1 MLPNVALTFYA
12 YQSSLFSSYSFH
24 MIKIIVVLFSWFAT
38 ANLWAFD
45 NVKLSLDWVP
55 QGEHGGFFQAIAK
68 GYYSDQNIE
77 VEIVPGG
84 PSVNTKA
91 MLMADQV
98 EFNIGGSAGALN
110 YAKQDLPFTA
120 VAAFFQKT
128 PQVLMSHPNVGIDH
142 PSDFQGKTIFLS
154 NFGRLSF
161 WGFIKNKYDLSDDQL
176 KSYNFNSQPFI
187 DDPQSIQQGYL
198 SSEPF
203 AIKKVAGFEPVV
215 HLLADHGFSAYANT
229 IEVSNRL
236 IEENPDLIKRFIAA
250 SRLGWQDYLA
260 SDPQPAFDLIQQL
273 NPDMPSDKLAYAHQK
288 MIEYNIVT
296 GDNQK
301 IGSMNA
307 DRWREFYEM
316 SLELGIYESEFDH
329 EKAYTLEFSN

>member
-1 MLPNVALTFYA
+1 MYKILIFIFLFFNFNV
-12 YQSSLFSSYSFH
+12 H
-24 MIKIIVVLFSWFAT
+24 
-38 ANLWAFD
+38 AND
-45 NVKLSLDWVP
+45 NIKLSLDWVP
-55 QGEHGGFFQAIAK
+55 QAEHGGYFQAIAK
-68 GYYSDQNIE
+68 GYYADQDI
-77 VEIVPGG
+77 ILTIIPGG

-91 MLMADQV
+91 MLMSDQV

-110 YAKQDLPFTA
+110 YAKQDLPFRA

-142 PSDFQGKTIFLS
+142 PSDFKGKTIFLS

-161 WGFIKNKYDLSDDQL
+161 WGFIKNKYNLSDDQL
-176 KSYNFNSQPFI
+176 ESYNFNSQPFI

-203 AIKKVAGFEPVV
+203 AIKKAAGFDPVV

-229 IEVSNRL
+229 IEASHKL
-236 IEENPDLIKRFIAA
+236 IDENPDLINRFISA
-250 SRLGWQDYLA
+250 SRQGWEDFL
-260 SDPQPAFDLIQQL
+260 SNDPQPAFDLIQEL
-273 NPDMPSDKLAYAHQK
+273 NPDMPSDKLTYAHSK

-296 GDNQK
+296 GGGEK
-301 IGSMNA
+301 IGSMSA
-307 DRWREFYEM
+307 DRWKEFYEM
-316 SLELGIYESEFDH
+316 SLELGIYDSEFDH

>member
-1 MLPNVALTFYA
+1 MNKLFTFITFFLT
-12 YQSSLFSSYSFH
+12 
-24 MIKIIVVLFSWFAT
+24 I
-38 ANLWAFD
+38 NLHAAD
-45 NVKLSLDWVP
+45 NIKLSLDWVP
-55 QGEHGGFFQAIAK
+55 QGEHGGYFQAIAK
-68 GYYSDQNIE
+68 GYYADQNIE
-77 VEIVPGG
+77 VEIIPGG

-110 YAKQDLPFTA
+110 YAKQDLPFKA

-142 PSDFQGKTIFLS
+142 PNDFQGKTIFIS

-176 KSYNFNSQPFI
+176 KAYNFNSQTFI

-203 AIKKVAGFEPVV
+203 AIQKVAGFEPVV

-229 IEVSNRL
+229 IETSNKL

-260 SDPQPAFDLIQQL
+260 NDPQPAFDLIQKL

-307 DRWREFYEM
+307 ARWKEFYEM
-316 SLELGIYESEFDH
+316 SIELGIYESAFDH

>member
-1 MLPNVALTFYA
+1 MN
-12 YQSSLFSSYSFH
+12 
-24 MIKIIVVLFSWFAT
+24 KIFVLFAFVFVSTSA
-38 ANLWAFD
+38 WAVD
-45 NVKLSLDWVP
+45 QVKLSLDWVP
-55 QGEHGGFFQAIAK
+55 QGEHGGFFQALAK
-68 GYYSDQNIE
+68 GYYTEQGIE
-77 VEIVPGG
+77 LEIIPGG

-110 YAKQDLPFTA
+110 YAQQDLPFRA

-142 PSDFQGKTIFLS
+142 PSDFKGKTIFLS

-161 WGFIKNKYDLSDDQL
+161 WGFIKSKYDLSDDQL
-176 KSYNFNSQPFI
+176 ESYNFNSQPFI
-187 DDPQSIQQGYL
+187 DNPQSIQQGYL

-203 AIKKVAGFEPVV
+203 AIKKAAGFEPVV

-229 IEVSNRL
+229 IEASDQL
-236 IEENPDLIKRFIAA
+236 IAENPDLIKRFLSA
-250 SRLGWQDYLA
+250 SVQGWQDYLDN
-260 SDPQPAFDLIQQL
+260 DPQPAFDLIQQL
-273 NPDMPSDKLAYAHQK
+273 NPDMPTDKLVYAHSK

-296 GDNQK
+296 GNGEK
-301 IGSMNA
+301 IGSMSA
-307 DRWREFYEM
+307 DRWKEFYEM
-316 SLELGIYESEFDH
+316 SVELGIYENEFDH

>member
-1 MLPNVALTFYA
+1 MNKL
-12 YQSSLFSSYSFH
+12 LFLILLLISTN
-24 MIKIIVVLFSWFAT
+24 IKA
-38 ANLWAFD
+38 AD
-45 NVKLSLDWVP
+45 NIKLSLDWVP

-68 GYYSDQNIE
+68 GYYNDVDINL
-77 VEIVPGG
+77 EIIPGG

-91 MLMADQV
+91 MLMSEQV
-98 EFNIGGSAGALN
+98 DFNIGGSAGALN

-128 PQVLMSHPNVGIDH
+128 PQVLISHPNVGIDH
-142 PSDFQGKTIFLS
+142 PSDFVGKTIFLS

-161 WGFIKNKYDLSDDQL
+161 WGFIKNKYNLSDDQL

-203 AIKKVAGFEPVV
+203 AIKKTAGFEPVV
-215 HLLADHGFSAYANT
+215 HLLADYGFNAYANT
-229 IEVSNRL
+229 IETSDKL
-236 IEENPDLIKRFIAA
+236 IKENPDLIRKFIKA
-250 SRLGWQDYLA
+250 SRLGWEDYLTG
-260 SDPQPAFDLIQQL
+260 DPQPAFDLIQEL

-296 GDNQK
+296 GNNQI
-301 IGSMNA
+301 IGSMKA
-307 DRWREFYEM
+307 DRWQDFYEM
-316 SLELGIYESEFDH
+316 SVELGIYDSEFDY

>member
-1 MLPNVALTFYA
+1 
-12 YQSSLFSSYSFH
+12 
-24 MIKIIVVLFSWFAT
+24 
-38 ANLWAFD
+38 
-45 NVKLSLDWVP
+45 
-55 QGEHGGFFQAIAK
+55 
-68 GYYSDQNIE
+68 
-77 VEIVPGG
+77 
-84 PSVNTKA
+84 

-142 PSDFQGKTIFLS
+142 PSDFKGKTIFLS

-176 KSYNFNSQPFI
+176 ESYNFNSQPFI

-203 AIKKVAGFEPVV
+203 AIKKAAGFEPVV

-229 IEVSNRL
+229 IEASDKM
-236 IEENPDLIKRFIAA
+236 IAENPDLINRFLTA
-250 SRLGWQDYLA
+250 SRQGWEDYLNN
-260 SDPQPAFDLIQQL
+260 DPQPAFDLIQQL
-273 NPDMPSDKLAYAHQK
+273 NPDMPSDKLAYAHSK

-296 GDNQK
+296 GNGEK

-307 DRWREFYEM
+307 DRWKEFYEM
-316 SLELGIYESEFDH
+316 SVELGIYDSEFDH

>member
-1 MLPNVALTFYA
+1 MYKLLIFIF
-12 YQSSLFSSYSFH
+12 LFFSFNIH
-24 MIKIIVVLFSWFAT
+24 AK
-38 ANLWAFD
+38 D
-45 NVKLSLDWVP
+45 NIKLSLDWVP
-55 QGEHGGFFQAIAK
+55 QAEHGGYFQAIAK
-68 GYYSDQNIE
+68 GYYAEQDIE
-77 VEIVPGG
+77 LTIIPGG

-91 MLMADQV
+91 MLMSDQV

-110 YAKQDLPFTA
+110 YAKQDLPFRA

-142 PSDFQGKTIFLS
+142 PSDFKGKTIFLS

-161 WGFIKNKYDLSDDQL
+161 WGFIKNKYNLSDDQL
-176 KSYNFNSQPFI
+176 ESYNFNSQPFI

-203 AIKKVAGFEPVV
+203 AIKKAAGFEPVV

-229 IEVSNRL
+229 IEASDNL
-236 IEENPDLIKRFIAA
+236 IAENPNLINRFISA
-250 SRLGWQDYLA
+250 SRQGWEDFLT
-260 SDPQPAFDLIQQL
+260 SDPQPAFDLIQEL
-273 NPDMPSDKLAYAHQK
+273 NPDMPSDKLAYAHGK

-296 GDNQK
+296 GRNKK
-301 IGSMNA
+301 IGSMSA

-316 SLELGIYESEFDH
+316 SLELGIYDEEFDH

>member
-1 MLPNVALTFYA
+1 
-12 YQSSLFSSYSFH
+12 
-24 MIKIIVVLFSWFAT
+24 MIKILISLFFLLT
-38 ANLWAFD
+38 LNLQAKD
-45 NVKLSLDWVP
+45 LVKLSLDWVP
-55 QGEHGGFFQAIAK
+55 QGEHGGYFQAIAK
-68 GYYSDQNIE
+68 GYYADQNIQ
-77 VEIVPGG
+77 VEIIPGG

-91 MLMADQV
+91 MLMANQV

-110 YAKQDLPFTA
+110 YARQDLPFTA

-128 PQVLMSHPNVGIDH
+128 PQVLISHPNVGIDH
-142 PSDFQGKTIFLS
+142 PSDFKGKTIFLS

-203 AIKKVAGFEPVV
+203 AIKKAAGFEPVV

-229 IEVSNRL
+229 IETSDKM
-236 IEENPDLIKRFIAA
+236 IKENPDLIKRFIAA

-260 SDPQPAFDLIQQL
+260 SNPQPAFDLIQEL

-301 IGSMNA
+301 IGSMDA
-307 DRWREFYEM
+307 DRWKEFYEM
-316 SLELGIYESEFDH
+316 SVKLGIYDTEFDY

>member
-1 MLPNVALTFYA
+1 MNKLFIFITFFLTF
-12 YQSSLFSSYSFH
+12 
-24 MIKIIVVLFSWFAT
+24 
-38 ANLWAFD
+38 NLHAAD
-45 NVKLSLDWVP
+45 NIKLSLDWVP
-55 QGEHGGFFQAIAK
+55 QGEHGGYFQAIAK
-68 GYYSDQNIE
+68 GYYADQNIE
-77 VEIVPGG
+77 VEIIPGG

-91 MLMADQV
+91 MLMAEQV

-110 YAKQDLPFTA
+110 YAKQDLPFKA

-142 PSDFQGKTIFLS
+142 PNDFQGKTIFIS

-176 KSYNFNSQPFI
+176 KAYNFNSQPFI

-203 AIKKVAGFEPVV
+203 AIQKVAGFEPVV

-229 IEVSNRL
+229 IETSNKL
-236 IEENPDLIKRFIAA
+236 IEENPDLIKKFIAA

-260 SDPQPAFDLIQQL
+260 NDPQPAFDLIQKL

-307 DRWREFYEM
+307 ARWKEFYEM
-316 SLELGIYESEFDH
+316 SIELGIYESAFDH

>member
-1 MLPNVALTFYA
+1 MNKL
-12 YQSSLFSSYSFH
+12 LFLILLFISTN
-24 MIKIIVVLFSWFAT
+24 IKAADDI
-38 ANLWAFD
+38 
-45 NVKLSLDWVP
+45 KLSLDWVP

-68 GYYSDQNIE
+68 GYYNDVDINL
-77 VEIVPGG
+77 EIIPGG

-91 MLMADQV
+91 MLMSEQV
-98 EFNIGGSAGALN
+98 DFNIGGSAGALN

-128 PQVLMSHPNVGIDH
+128 PQVLISHPNVGIDH
-142 PSDFQGKTIFLS
+142 PSDFVGKTIFLS

-161 WGFIKNKYDLSDDQL
+161 WGFIKNKYNLSDDQL

-203 AIKKVAGFEPVV
+203 AIKKTAGFEPVV
-215 HLLADHGFSAYANT
+215 HLLADYGFNAYANT
-229 IEVSNRL
+229 IETSDKL
-236 IEENPDLIKRFIAA
+236 IKENPDLIRRFIKA
-250 SRLGWQDYLA
+250 SRLGWEDYLTG
-260 SDPQPAFDLIQQL
+260 DTQPAFDLIQEL

-296 GDNQK
+296 GNNQI
-301 IGSMNA
+301 IGSMNS
-307 DRWREFYEM
+307 DRWQDFYKM
-316 SLELGIYESEFDH
+316 SVELGIYDSEFDY

>member
-1 MLPNVALTFYA
+1 MFKIFL
-12 YQSSLFSSYSFH
+12 SLFIF
-24 MIKIIVVLFSWFAT
+24 IGI
-38 ANLWAFD
+38 NLHAKD
-45 NVKLSLDWVP
+45 LVKLSLDWVP
-55 QGEHGGFFQAIAK
+55 QGEHGGYFQAIAK
-68 GYYSDQNIE
+68 GYYTDQNIE
-77 VEIVPGG
+77 LEIIPGG

-98 EFNIGGSAGALN
+98 DFNLGGSAGALN
-110 YAKQDLPFTA
+110 YAKKDLPFTV

-128 PQVLMSHPNVGIDH
+128 PQVLISHPNVGIDH
-142 PSDFQGKTIFLS
+142 PNDFKGKTIFLS

-161 WGFIKNKYDLSDDQL
+161 WGFIKNKYGLSDDQL

-203 AIKKVAGFEPVV
+203 AIKKTAGFEPVV

-229 IEVSNRL
+229 IETSDKL
-236 IEENPDLIKRFIAA
+236 IKEDPDLIKRFLAA

-260 SDPQPAFDLIQQL
+260 NDPQPAFDLIQEL

-307 DRWREFYEM
+307 KRWQEFYEM
-316 SLELGIYESEFDH
+316 SVNFGIYDAEFDY
-329 EKAYTLEFSN
+329 EKAYTLDFSN

>member
-1 MLPNVALTFYA
+1 MNKLFTFITFFLT
-12 YQSSLFSSYSFH
+12 
-24 MIKIIVVLFSWFAT
+24 I
-38 ANLWAFD
+38 NLHAAD
-45 NVKLSLDWVP
+45 NIKLSLDWVP
-55 QGEHGGFFQAIAK
+55 QGEHGGYFQAIAK
-68 GYYSDQNIE
+68 GYYADQNIE
-77 VEIVPGG
+77 VEIIPGG

-110 YAKQDLPFTA
+110 YAKQDLPFKA

-128 PQVLMSHPNVGIDH
+128 PQILMSHPNVGIDH
-142 PSDFQGKTIFLS
+142 PNDFQGKTIFIS

-176 KSYNFNSQPFI
+176 KAYNFNSQPFI

-203 AIKKVAGFEPVV
+203 AIQKVAGFEPVV

-229 IEVSNRL
+229 IETSNKL

-260 SDPQPAFDLIQQL
+260 NDPQPAFDLIQKL

-307 DRWREFYEM
+307 ARWKEFYEM
-316 SLELGIYESEFDH
+316 SIELGIYESAFDH

>member
-1 MLPNVALTFYA
+1 MNKL
-12 YQSSLFSSYSFH
+12 LFLILLLISTN
-24 MIKIIVVLFSWFAT
+24 IKAADDI
-38 ANLWAFD
+38 
-45 NVKLSLDWVP
+45 KLSLDWVP

-68 GYYSDQNIE
+68 GYYNDVDINL
-77 VEIVPGG
+77 EIIPGG

-91 MLMADQV
+91 MLMSEQV
-98 EFNIGGSAGALN
+98 DFNIGGSAGALN

-128 PQVLMSHPNVGIDH
+128 PQVLISHPNVGIDH
-142 PSDFQGKTIFLS
+142 PSDFVGKTIFLS

-161 WGFIKNKYDLSDDQL
+161 WGFIKNKYNLSDDQL

-203 AIKKVAGFEPVV
+203 AIKKTAGFEPVV
-215 HLLADHGFSAYANT
+215 HLLADYGFNAYANT
-229 IEVSNRL
+229 IETSDKL
-236 IEENPDLIKRFIAA
+236 IKENPDLIRRFIKA
-250 SRLGWQDYLA
+250 SRLGWEDYLTG
-260 SDPQPAFDLIQQL
+260 DPQPAFDLIQEL

-296 GDNQK
+296 GNNQI

-307 DRWREFYEM
+307 DRWQDFYEM
-316 SLELGIYESEFDH
+316 SVELGIYDSEFDY

>member
-1 MLPNVALTFYA
+1 MYKILIFIF
-12 YQSSLFSSYSFH
+12 LFFSFNAH
-24 MIKIIVVLFSWFAT
+24 AK
-38 ANLWAFD
+38 D
-45 NVKLSLDWVP
+45 NIKLSLDWVP
-55 QGEHGGFFQAIAK
+55 QAEHGGYFQAIAK
-68 GYYSDQNIE
+68 GYYADQDIE
-77 VEIVPGG
+77 LTIIPGG

-91 MLMADQV
+91 MLMSDQV

-110 YAKQDLPFTA
+110 YAKQDLPFRA

-142 PSDFQGKTIFLS
+142 PSDFKGKTIFLS

-161 WGFIKNKYDLSDDQL
+161 WGFIKNKYNLSDDQL
-176 KSYNFNSQPFI
+176 ESYNFNSQPFI

-203 AIKKVAGFEPVV
+203 AIKKAAGFEPVV

-229 IEVSNRL
+229 IEASDNL
-236 IEENPDLIKRFIAA
+236 IAENPNLINRFISA
-250 SRLGWQDYLA
+250 SRKGWEDFLT
-260 SDPQPAFDLIQQL
+260 SDPQPAFDLIQEL
-273 NPDMPSDKLAYAHQK
+273 NPDMPSDKLAYAHGK

-296 GDNQK
+296 GRNKK
-301 IGSMNA
+301 IGSMSA

-316 SLELGIYESEFDH
+316 SLELGIYDEEFDH

>member
-1 MLPNVALTFYA
+1 MNKL
-12 YQSSLFSSYSFH
+12 LFLILLFISTN
-24 MIKIIVVLFSWFAT
+24 IKAADDI
-38 ANLWAFD
+38 
-45 NVKLSLDWVP
+45 KLSLDWVP

-68 GYYSDQNIE
+68 GYYNDVDINL
-77 VEIVPGG
+77 EIIPGG

-91 MLMADQV
+91 MLMSEQV
-98 EFNIGGSAGALN
+98 DFNIGGSAGALN

-128 PQVLMSHPNVGIDH
+128 PQVLISHPNVGIDH
-142 PSDFQGKTIFLS
+142 PSDFVGKTIFLS

-161 WGFIKNKYDLSDDQL
+161 WGFIKNKYNLSDDQL

-203 AIKKVAGFEPVV
+203 AIKKTAGFEPVV
-215 HLLADHGFSAYANT
+215 HLLADYGFNAYANT
-229 IEVSNRL
+229 IETSDKL
-236 IEENPDLIKRFIAA
+236 IKENPDLIRRFIKA
-250 SRLGWQDYLA
+250 SRLGWEDYLTG
-260 SDPQPAFDLIQQL
+260 DTQPAFDLIQEL

-296 GDNQK
+296 GNNQI
-301 IGSMNA
+301 IGSMSAN
-307 DRWREFYEM
+307 RWQSFYEM
-316 SLELGIYESEFDH
+316 SVELGIYDSEFDY

>member
-1 MLPNVALTFYA
+1 MNKLFFLLT
-12 YQSSLFSSYSFH
+12 LFLSINLH
-24 MIKIIVVLFSWFAT
+24 AT
-38 ANLWAFD
+38 D
-45 NVKLSLDWVP
+45 NIKLSLDWVP
-55 QGEHGGFFQAIAK
+55 QGEHGGYFQAIAK
-68 GYYSDQNIE
+68 GYYADQNIE
-77 VEIVPGG
+77 VEIIPGG

-110 YAKQDLPFTA
+110 YAKQDLPFKA

-142 PSDFQGKTIFLS
+142 PNDFQGKTIFIS

-176 KSYNFNSQPFI
+176 KAYNFNSQPFI

-198 SSEPF
+198 SSEPKKK
-203 AIKKVAGFEPVV
+203 KKVAGFEPVV

-229 IEVSNRL
+229 IETSNKL

-260 SDPQPAFDLIQQL
+260 NDPQPAFDLIQKL

-296 GDNQK
+296 GDKKK

-307 DRWREFYEM
+307 ARWKEFYEM
-316 SLELGIYESEFDH
+316 SIELGIYESAFDH

>member
-1 MLPNVALTFYA
+1 MNKLFIFITFFLSVNLYA
-12 YQSSLFSSYSFH
+12 
-24 MIKIIVVLFSWFAT
+24 A
-38 ANLWAFD
+38 D
-45 NVKLSLDWVP
+45 NIKLSLDWVP
-55 QGEHGGFFQAIAK
+55 QGEHGGYFQAIAK
-68 GYYSDQNIE
+68 GYYADQNIE
-77 VEIVPGG
+77 VEIIPGG

-110 YAKQDLPFTA
+110 YAKQDLPFKA

-142 PSDFQGKTIFLS
+142 PNDFQGKTIFIS

-161 WGFIKNKYDLSDDQL
+161 WGFIKNKYNLSDDQL
-176 KSYNFNSQPFI
+176 KAYNFNSQPFI

-203 AIKKVAGFEPVV
+203 AIQKVAGFEPVV

-229 IEVSNRL
+229 IETSNKL

-260 SDPQPAFDLIQQL
+260 NDPQPAFDLIQKL

-307 DRWREFYEM
+307 ARWKEFYEM
-316 SLELGIYESEFDH
+316 SIELGIYESAFDH

>member
-1 MLPNVALTFYA
+1 MNKILVLLV
-12 YQSSLFSSYSFH
+12 SLFVSTS
-24 MIKIIVVLFSWFAT
+24 A
-38 ANLWAFD
+38 WAVD
-45 NVKLSLDWVP
+45 QIKLSLDWVP

-68 GYYSDQNIE
+68 GYYAEQGIE
-77 VEIVPGG
+77 LEIIPGG

-110 YAKQDLPFTA
+110 YAKQDLPFRA

-161 WGFIKNKYDLSDDQL
+161 WGFIKSKYDLSDDQL
-176 KSYNFNSQPFI
+176 ESYNFNSQPFI
-187 DDPQSIQQGYL
+187 DNPQSIQQGYL

-203 AIKKVAGFEPVV
+203 AIKKAAGFEPVV

-229 IEVSNRL
+229 IEASDKL
-236 IEENPDLIKRFIAA
+236 IAENPDLINRFLTA
-250 SRLGWQDYLA
+250 SRQGWEDYLNNGNHYL
-260 SDPQPAFDLIQQL
+260 SILTF
-273 NPDMPSDKLAYAHQK
+273 
-288 MIEYNIVT
+288 
-296 GDNQK
+296 
-301 IGSMNA
+301 
-307 DRWREFYEM
+307 F
-316 SLELGIYESEFDH
+316 F
-329 EKAYTLEFSN
+329 

>member
-1 MLPNVALTFYA
+1 
-12 YQSSLFSSYSFH
+12 

-55 QGEHGGFFQAIAK
+55 QGEHGGYFQAIAK
-68 GYYSDQNIE
+68 GYYAEHNIE
-77 VEIVPGG
+77 LEIIPGG

-91 MLMADQV
+91 MLMSDQV

-142 PSDFQGKTIFLS
+142 PSDFKGKTIFLS

-161 WGFIKNKYDLSDDQL
+161 WGFIKNKYGLSDDQL
-176 KSYNFNSQPFI
+176 ESYNFKSQPFI
-187 DDPQSIQQGYL
+187 DNPQSVQQGYL

-203 AIKKVAGFEPVV
+203 AIKKAAGFEPVV

-229 IEVSNRL
+229 IEVSDKL
-236 IEENPDLIKRFIAA
+236 IAEDPDLINRFISA
-250 SRLGWQDYLA
+250 SRKGWEDFLTN
-260 SDPQPAFDLIQQL
+260 DPQPAFDLIQEL
-273 NPDMPSDKLAYAHQK
+273 NPDMPSDKLAYAHSK

-296 GDNQK
+296 GNGEK
-301 IGSMNA
+301 IGSMSA
-307 DRWREFYEM
+307 DRWKEFYEM
-316 SLELGIYESEFDH
+316 SVELGIYDSEFDH